1 MINDRAFVAKYL
13 VRHTGLEP
21 MTIRLEGGCS
31 IQLS

>member
-1 MINDRAFVAKYL
+1 MTDLFFAKYL

-31 IQLS
+31 IHLS